1 MFYILYNTQNYS
13 HMIIISN
20 KSKFI
25 TESIL
30 SKQTKD
36 DIMDSVKKLINLSDA
51 NTEYKYILL
60 YSKELGV
67 GFCSLYHYMD
77 LDLLKEHTEKNM
89 KIISSINIE
98 ATTIMLSALDQSNF
112 PTKWSIKSNNHN
124 AVEKYQLLNDIN
136 NSTITSN
143 LFVEGEFIMLNSRD
157 LYRYFNIVP
166 SLKTLFN
173 PDRYIAEVM
182 VHCTKIVFDTSP
194 AMMKQHTSIA
204 IRNLLTSA
212 GIALPTDEEI
222 DIEDINFELED
233 EPIHSSNHPQQK
245 QNSTH
250 NTYEVNY
257 VPNMFNMDDD
267 GSNNGSMFEQM
278 LDELD
283 ITSQKY
289 IMTLTNKLVRNE
301 ELLVLSKDKSKALLL
316 VVPPTQN
323 GVDYNS
329 ILLNELEGYMVA
341 WEQYELAGKL
351 KNLK

>member
-1 MFYILYNTQNYS
+1 
-13 HMIIISN
+13 MIIVSD

-30 SKQTKD
+30 SKQKKD
-36 DIMDSVKKLINLSDA
+36 SIMDSVKKLIKLGDVNAES
-51 NTEYKYILL
+51 KYILL

-77 LDLLKEHTEKNM
+77 LDLLKEYTEKNM
-89 KIISSINIE
+89 KIISSINRE

-112 PTKWSIKSNNHN
+112 QTKWNIKSSNHN
-124 AVEKYQLLNDIN
+124 IVEEYQLLNDIN
-136 NSTITSN
+136 NSTITNN
-143 LFVEGEFIMLNSRD
+143 LFVEGDFIMLNSRD

-173 PDRYIAEVM
+173 PDRYTTEVM
-182 VHCTKIVFDTSP
+182 VHCANIVFDASIT
-194 AMMKQHTSIA
+194 MMKQHTSAA
-204 IRNLLTSA
+204 IRKLLTDA
-212 GIALPTDEEI
+212 GVALPTDEEI
-222 DIEDINFELED
+222 DIDNVKFELED
-233 EPIHSSNHPQQK
+233 EPTHSNNQPQRK

-250 NTYEVNY
+250 NTYKVNY
-257 VPNMFNMDDD
+257 VPNMFDVDDD
-267 GSNNGSMFEQM
+267 GGNDGSMFEQM

-323 GVDYNS
+323 GVDYHS

>member
-1 MFYILYNTQNYS
+1 
-13 HMIIISN
+13 MIIVSE

-36 DIMDSVKKLINLSDA
+36 DIMVSVKKLINIKLRDVNADS
-51 NTEYKYILL
+51 KYMLL

-77 LDLLKEHTEKNM
+77 LDLLKEYTEENM
-89 KIISSINIE
+89 KIISSINRE

-112 PTKWSIKSNNHN
+112 QTKWDIKSNNIDII
-124 AVEKYQLLNDIN
+124 EEQQLLSDIN
-136 NSTITSN
+136 NSTITNS
-143 LFVEGEFIMLNSRD
+143 LFVEGDFIMLNSRD
-157 LYRYFNIVP
+157 LYKYFNIVP

-173 PDRYIAEVM
+173 PDRYTAEVM
-182 VHCTKIVFDTSP
+182 VHCAKIVFDSSM
-194 AMMKQHTSIA
+194 AMMKKHTSTV
-204 IRNLLTSA
+204 IRKLLTDA
-212 GIALPTDEEI
+212 GIALPTDEVI
-222 DIEDINFELED
+222 DIDDIKFELED
-233 EPIHSSNHPQQK
+233 EPTHSNNQSQPK
-245 QNSTH
+245 QN
-250 NTYEVNY
+250 NTYNTYKVNY
-257 VPNMFNMDDD
+257 VPNMFNVDDK
-267 GSNNGSMFEQM
+267 GSMFEQM

-289 IMTLTNKLVRNE
+289 IMVLTNKLVRNE

-316 VVPPTQN
+316 VVPTTQN

-341 WEQYELAGKL
+341 WEQYELASKL